1 MRKPVLW
8 AMAGVFLG
16 ATVLVAP
23 QGAWAQDGKQ
33 IYEAKCVA
41 CHGENGDGKGALCK
55 NFNPPPSNFTD
66 PTFWQGDVN
75 KKIADAIT
83 QGKKP
88 MLPIKPALTP
98 DEIKAVTD
106 YMTQSFKK

>member
-8 AMAGVFLG
+8 VMAGVFLG
-16 ATVLVAP
+16 ATVLAAP

-33 IYEAKCVA
+33 IYATKCVA

-55 NFNPPPSNFTD
+55 NFNPPPVSFTD
-66 PTFWQGDVN
+66 PNFWQGDVN
-75 KKIADAIT
+75 KKIADAVAK
-83 QGKKP
+83 GKGS
-88 MLPIKPALTP
+88 MLPVKPALNP
-98 DEIKAVTD
+98 GEIKAVSE